1 MIVLLILSI
10 ITTIA
15 IVSGVT
21 YAYLTVNAKQT
32 LANKIETGCFSTSFT
47 SSNNINMTSYPMSS
61 VKALKLTPYKF
72 TVTNNCNNN
81 NNYDL
86 NLNILNDSSTNI
98 LNYINYS
105 LDGSTVKKLST
116 SVSTAPMGINTNNI
130 NKTYLIDTG
139 TISTSKSFNL
149 YLWIDESAD
158 NSIMGSVFKANVSVY
173 NSQG

>member
-72 TVTNNCNNN
+72 TVTNNCNNKH
-81 NNYDL
+81 
-86 NLNILNDSSTNI
+86 I
-98 LNYINYS
+98 
-105 LDGSTVKKLST
+105 KLH
-116 SVSTAPMGINTNNI
+116 
-130 NKTYLIDTG
+130 
-139 TISTSKSFNL
+139 
-149 YLWIDESAD
+149 
-158 NSIMGSVFKANVSVY
+158 
-173 NSQG
+173 